1 MTPRVKSAEEGV
13 ILVEQD
19 AMRNIRN
26 KNMTHILDTLRD
38 KNIKTDLS
46 QRKLLAKINS
56 LFGSLLFISD
66 NVDEYN
72 EEQKRVLYN
81 TFAEKD
87 VTIQRAELIRENVMD
102 IDYCENGKK
111 KSLRFNVQTG
121 RSEA

>member
-1 MTPRVKSAEEGV
+1 MHIDKMKQWIGRRSGSAFPPSAS
-13 ILVEQD
+13 LPTFC
-19 AMRNIRN
+19 A
-26 KNMTHILDTLRD
+26 
-38 KNIKTDLS
+38 
-46 QRKLLAKINS
+46 S

-72 EEQKRVLYN
+72 EEQKRLLYN

-102 IDYCENGKK
+102 IDYCENGTK

-121 RSEA
+121 RSEE

>member
-81 TFAEKD
+81 TFTGKD
-87 VTIQRAELIRENVMD
+87 VSILRAELIRENVMD
-102 IDYCENGKK
+102 IDYCENGTK

-121 RSEA
+121 RSEE

>member
-1 MTPRVKSAEEGV
+1 MTSRVKSFEGGV
-13 ILVEQD
+13 TLVEQD
-19 AMRNIRN
+19 AMRSIRN
-26 KNMTHILDTLRD
+26 KNMTGILDTLRD

-72 EEQKRVLYN
+72 EEQKGVLYN

-102 IDYCENGKK
+102 IDYCENGTK

>member
-1 MTPRVKSAEEGV
+1 M
-13 ILVEQD
+13 VEQD

-26 KNMTHILDTLRD
+26 KNMTDILDTLRD

-87 VTIQRAELIRENVMD
+87 VTILRAELIRENVMD
-102 IDYCENGKK
+102 IDYCENGTK

>member
-1 MTPRVKSAEEGV
+1 M
-13 ILVEQD
+13 VEQD
-19 AMRNIRN
+19 AMRSIRN
-26 KNMTHILDTLRD
+26 KNMTDILDTLRD
-38 KNIKTDLS
+38 KNVKTDLS

-87 VTIQRAELIRENVMD
+87 VTIQRAELIRENVMG

-121 RSEA
+121 RSEE

>member
-1 MTPRVKSAEEGV
+1 MTPRVKSFEGGV
-13 ILVEQD
+13 TLVEQD

-26 KNMTHILDTLRD
+26 KNMTDILDTLRD

-72 EEQKRVLYN
+72 EEQKGVLYH

-87 VTIQRAELIRENVMD
+87 VTILRAELIRENVMD
-102 IDYCENGKK
+102 IDYCENGTK